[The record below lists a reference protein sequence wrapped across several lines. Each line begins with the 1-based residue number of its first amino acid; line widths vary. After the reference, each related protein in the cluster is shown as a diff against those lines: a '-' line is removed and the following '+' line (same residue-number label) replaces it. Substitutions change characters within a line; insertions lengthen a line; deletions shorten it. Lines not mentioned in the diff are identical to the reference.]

1 MADAV
6 AHGRTVLA
14 TIVAGGGSV
23 RALDYACERLVMPEL
38 FFADT
43 VQLKLFLLLERYR
56 RQAGGIMSREVLS
69 DLLRGRKPGTV
80 QLFEEAYDG
89 FAETLPEEH
98 AFRHSVD
105 QLREL
110 AADRATGEA
119 FAVGRQ
125 ILVAS
130 EAEPV
135 TLEDGR
141 RLWGHLEAR
150 AYVQAALADAEQLG
164 ADADAPVTD
173 VARDGD
179 EVMAA
184 YARAKE
190 MRRSG
195 KRIGVAF
202 GLSRLDSYLGGG
214 VGMGLALVTAG
225 TTVGKSSLCVQAAW
239 FNAVIEGRN
248 VLVFTTEQHCNEVR
262 LKLVA
267 RHSRHPKFGLAQGLD
282 TARIRGGWLNE
293 DEESIFAWVLD
304 DLKTGGYGGIE
315 VVQMPERCTVPM
327 WTGRAESMGRRRRP
341 DLMVFDY
348 LQLCDP
354 ERRSRDN
361 KEHENQSG
369 IVKASHR
376 WAQTAFH
383 GAGVPLISPWQANQ
397 GGAQALRGG
406 GGGGFSLD
414 THMSQ
419 SSEAGKTAGTVITL
433 GASEEDTSRGRAA
446 PLVLTVEKNRDYARG
461 GRFQVVADY
470 ATSHFSDREEL
481 DEDPIDLG
489 E

>member
-6 AHGRTVLA
+6 VHGRVVLSA
-14 TIVAGGGSV
+14 IVGGGGSV
-23 RALDYACERLVMPEL
+23 RALDYAAERLVLPEL
-38 FFADT
+38 FFTDT
-43 VQLKLFLLLERYR
+43 LQLKLFLLLERYR
-56 RQAGGIMSREVLS
+56 RQAGGVMSREVLS

-89 FAETLPEEH
+89 LAALVPEEH
-98 AFRHSVD
+98 QFRHSVD
-105 QLREL
+105 QMREL

-119 FAVGRQ
+119 FALGRQ
-125 ILVAS
+125 ILAAS

-135 TLEDGR
+135 KLEDGR
-141 RLWGHLEAR
+141 TLWGHLEAR

-164 ADADAPVTD
+164 SDSDTPSGD
-173 VARDGD
+173 VAGEGD

-184 YARAKE
+184 YVRARE

-214 VGMGLALVTAG
+214 IGKGLALVVAG

-239 FNAVIEGRN
+239 FNAVIEGRD
-248 VLVFTTEQHCNEVR
+248 VLVFTTEQHRDEVR
-262 LKLVA
+262 IKLVA
-267 RHSRHPKFGLAQGLD
+267 RHSRLPKFGLAQGLD

-293 DEESIFAWVLD
+293 EEERIFAWVLD
-304 DLKTGGYGGIE
+304 DLKTGGYGGLE

-327 WTGRAESMGRRRRP
+327 WTGRAESMARRRRP

-354 ERRSRDN
+354 ARLSRDSR
-361 KEHENQSG
+361 EHENQSG

-383 GAGVPLISPWQANQ
+383 GTGVPLISPWQANQ
-397 GGAQALRGG
+397 AGAQALRGSAG
-406 GGGGFSLD
+406 SFSLD

-419 SSEAGKTAGTVITL
+419 SSEAAKTAGTVVTL
-433 GASEEDTSRGRAA
+433 AAPEEDTSRGRAA
-446 PLVLTVEKNRDYARG
+446 PLTLTVEKNRDYARG

-470 ATSHFSDREEL
+470 ATSHFSDREEM

>member
-1 MADAV
+1 MDAT
-6 AHGRTVLA
+6 AHGRVVLA
-14 TIVAGGGSV
+14 AIVVGGGSV
-23 RALDYACERLVMPEL
+23 RALDYAAEKLVVPEL
-38 FFADT
+38 FFTDT

-80 QLFEEAYDG
+80 QMFEEAYDG
-89 FAETLPEEH
+89 FAGTLPEEH
-98 AFRHSVD
+98 QFKHSVD

-110 AADRATGEA
+110 AADRATGGA

-125 ILVAS
+125 ILAAS

-135 TLEDGR
+135 ILEDGR

-164 ADADAPVTD
+164 ADSDTPAGDVTGE
-173 VARDGD
+173 GD

-190 MRRSG
+190 LARTGRQVGIRFGVNSLDKCFRGGIG
-195 KRIGVAF
+195 KGLLLVVA
-202 GLSRLDSYLGGG
+202 STS
-214 VGMGLALVTAG
+214 A
-225 TTVGKSSLCVQAAW
+225 GKSSLCVQAAW
-239 FNAVIEGRN
+239 HNAVVEKRN
-248 VLVFTTEQHCNEVR
+248 VLVFTTEQHRDEVR

-267 RHSRHPKFGLAQGLD
+267 RHSRLPKFGLAQGLD

-293 DEESIFAWVLD
+293 EEESILAWVVD
-304 DLKTGGYGGIE
+304 DLKTGGYGSLE
-315 VVQMPERCTVPM
+315 VVQMPERCTVSVM
-327 WTGRAESMGRRRRP
+327 TGRAESMARRVRP
-341 DLMVFDY
+341 DLVVADY
-348 LQLCDP
+348 LQLFDP
-354 ERRSRDN
+354 ERRSRDS

-369 IVKASHR
+369 IVKAAHR

-383 GAGVPLISPWQANQ
+383 GHGVPLISPWQTNQ

-406 GGGGFSLD
+406 GGFSLD
-414 THMSQ
+414 QHMSQ
-419 SSEAGKTAGTVITL
+419 SSEAAKTAGTVL
-433 GASEEDTSRGRAA
+433 SLAASEEDGTRGRAA
-446 PLVLTVEKNRDYARG
+446 PLVLTVEKHRDGARG

-470 ATSHFSDREEL
+470 ATSYFSDREDM